1 MMYNIRCE
9 EYDKMN
15 EDPLKETMDYIKNTK
30 EGMMEYTSDYARWKR
45 EGEEKGRAEGRE
57 STIETLLK
65 KGALTASQ
73 IAEYLDI
80 PLSEV
85 YRIAENISY

>member
-1 MMYNIRCE
+1 M
-9 EYDKMN
+9 
-15 EDPLKETMDYIKNTK
+15 
-30 EGMMEYTSDYARWKR
+30 TS
-45 EGEEKGRAEGRE
+45 
-57 STIETLLK
+57 SFLSVMFLETLLK

-85 YRIAENISY
+85 CRIAESINS

>member
-1 MMYNIRCE
+1 
-9 EYDKMN
+9 MN

-45 EGEEKGRAEGRE
+45 EGEE
-57 STIETLLK
+57 
-65 KGALTASQ
+65 GALTASQ

>member
-1 MMYNIRCE
+1 MK
-9 EYDKMN
+9 D
-15 EDPLKETMDYIKNTK
+15 DPLKETMDYIKNTK

-45 EGEEKGRAEGRE
+45 EGEEKGRE

-73 IAEYLDI
+73 IAECLDI

-85 YRIAENISY
+85 CRIAESINS

>member
-1 MMYNIRCE
+1 
-9 EYDKMN
+9 MN

-30 EGMMEYTSDYARWKR
+30 EGM
-45 EGEEKGRAEGRE
+45 
-57 STIETLLK
+57 

-85 YRIAENISY
+85 CRIAENIDY

>member
-1 MMYNIRCE
+1 
-9 EYDKMN
+9 
-15 EDPLKETMDYIKNTK
+15 
-30 EGMMEYTSDYARWKR
+30 MMEYTSDYARWKR

-57 STIETLLK
+57 STIETLLI
-65 KGALTASQ
+65 TASQ
-73 IAEYLDI
+73 IAECLDI

>member
-1 MMYNIRCE
+1 
-9 EYDKMN
+9 MN

-73 IAEYLDI
+73 IARTSAIDFKST
-80 PLSEV
+80 PLHKWK
-85 YRIAENISY
+85 